1 MSFVNAQPA
10 EMVAA
15 AGGLQGIGSAMMAS
29 SAAAA
34 EPTTGVVP
42 PAADPTSFLLAAAFG
57 VHGGLFQ
64 GVSAVGDAVH
74 EGIVT
79 TLGASSASYAAT
91 EAINDIAAAI

>member
-1 MSFVNAQPA
+1 MSFVSAQPA

-15 AGGLQGIGSAMMAS
+15 AGGLQGIGSTMMAS

-34 EPTTGVVP
+34 EPTMGVIP

-64 GVSAVGDAVH
+64 AAAAVGDAVH

-79 TLGASSASYAAT
+79 TLGVSSGSYAAT
-91 EAINDIAAAI
+91 EAFNDIAAAI